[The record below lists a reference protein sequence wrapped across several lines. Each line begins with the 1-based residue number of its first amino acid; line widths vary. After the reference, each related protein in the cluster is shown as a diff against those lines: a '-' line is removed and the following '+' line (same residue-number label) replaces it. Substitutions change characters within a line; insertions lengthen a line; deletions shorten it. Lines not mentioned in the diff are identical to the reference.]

1 VHLLEEFGKKKTC
14 YLSSIGSGVFLL
26 FISVLD
32 FAKSRKNFFKGIFY
46 RNIPVLVKNKSP
58 NFGDKIGIFKTSF
71 VTI

>member
-1 VHLLEEFGKKKTC
+1 VHLLEEFEKNKTL
-14 YLSSIGSGVFLL
+14 LSSIGSGVFLL